1 MEVHQGPF
9 RHRPSVEPIKIET
22 ALMAV
27 DTPRE
32 EYPEEQ
38 TPIFREP
45 NWVSA
50 GPTPVDDSARP
61 VLLQP
66 PAREEGMKQ
75 HDKDLVARLDRGSS
89 SEESGSAGS
98 PEPTAQMTPAIE
110 GSDEHDGRAQTEHAL
125 HQQQVKPSGGFPAPP
140 QPQQHRPHQ
149 KQKRPTPLT
158 LRPTRPS
165 SIQQQHRLPSL
176 TRLVPSGDPH
186 QKPHQLVLQ
195 AIPQQD
201 RRRFPRIQKAA
212 VNSPST
218 YGSYTPVQVVPS
230 WQGYHPYGW
239 APYSMPFHPMHA
251 PMASPH
257 QIFSPQAQRTPI
269 QQPQQPASATSSTIS
284 VSTEPQFREELWKVG
299 VLFLCNPTTADAFVR
314 AVEIRRDS
322 SQSLPAL
329 GTRDDSMDVDGA
341 SEDSPDAASDLSG
354 NPFGNTLV
362 LRVVI
367 HAPGR
372 KSTALTRKFDRGM
385 LRDTIPDFAKSP
397 KSPKSGMSSGT
408 TGVGSATSTTPMSA
422 HSTASLA
429 RRRKSQIRDKLA
441 QQASTPDTPLSAGPT
456 KRLTLPPVPI
466 HLPFAR
472 AHAPALAAVLLMPV
486 THKGDSID
494 LPMPYPGAWLETSG
508 YMYTGNEE
516 LLNERVKHNLWYL
529 GGVPV

>member
-9 RHRPSVEPIKIET
+9 THRPSIEPIKIET
-22 ALMAV
+22 AVMAV

-32 EYPEEQ
+32 ALNEQYPEEQ

-50 GPTPVDDSARP
+50 GPTPVEDSARP

-66 PAREEGMKQ
+66 PAREDGMKQ

-98 PEPTAQMTPAIE
+98 PEPTVRMTSAVE
-110 GSDEHDGRAQTEHAL
+110 SGEEQDARTQTEHTM
-125 HQQQVKPSGGFPAPP
+125 HQQQVKSSGGFPTPP

-158 LRPTRPS
+158 LRPTRPAVV
-165 SIQQQHRLPSL
+165 QQQPRLPSL

-186 QKPHQLVLQ
+186 QKPHQHQPVLQ

-201 RRRFPRIQKAA
+201 RRRFSRIQKAT
-212 VNSPST
+212 VNSPSS

-230 WQGYHPYGW
+230 WQGYPPYGW
-239 APYSMPFHPMHA
+239 APYSMPFQVPMHA

-269 QQPQQPASATSSTIS
+269 QQPQHPASATSSTIT
-284 VSTEPQFREELWKVG
+284 VSTEPQVREDLWKIG
-299 VLFLCNPTTADAFVR
+299 AMYLCNPSSADAFVR

-322 SQSLPAL
+322 LAHPLPAL
-329 GTRDDSMDVDGA
+329 GSRDDNMDVDGA
-341 SEDSPDAASDLSG
+341 SEDSPDAISDLSG

-372 KSTALTRKFDRGM
+372 KSTALTREFDRRK

-397 KSPKSGMSSGT
+397 KSPKSGVSNGT
-408 TGVGSATSTTPMSA
+408 TAVASATSTTPMSA
-422 HSTASLA
+422 VSAASLA
-429 RRRKSQIRDKLA
+429 RRRKSQIREMRA
-441 QQASTPDTPLSAGPT
+441 QQANTPDTPVSAGPT

-466 HLPFAR
+466 RKSFP
-472 AHAPALAAVLLMPV
+472 PQ
-486 THKGDSID
+486 T
-494 LPMPYPGAWLETSG
+494 
-508 YMYTGNEE
+508 
-516 LLNERVKHNLWYL
+516 
-529 GGVPV
+529 VP